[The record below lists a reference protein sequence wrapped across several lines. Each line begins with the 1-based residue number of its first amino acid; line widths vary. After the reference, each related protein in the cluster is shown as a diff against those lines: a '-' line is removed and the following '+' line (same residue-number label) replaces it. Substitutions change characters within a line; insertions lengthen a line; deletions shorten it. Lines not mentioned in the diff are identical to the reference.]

1 MMRFATPLLA
11 SIAPCLALPSLA
23 HAELDVIALKT
34 TIETSVESDYPK
46 LDALYKDIH
55 AHPEIAFQEVKT
67 AGKLAAEMRN
77 LGFEV
82 TEQVGKTGLV
92 AIYKNGDGPTIMV
105 RTELDALPMEEKTG
119 LPYASQD
126 KTNWNGR
133 ETFVAHSCG
142 HDIHMASWVGAAKT
156 LVGLKDKWQGTLM
169 FIAQPAEEIGSG
181 AKAMLADGLFTR
193 FPKPDFGFALHDG
206 PGPYGYIFYRV
217 GVGSSNSDSLAIT
230 FHGRG
235 GHGAVPQ
242 ATIDPV
248 MMAARFV
255 VDVQSVIS
263 REKDPTEFGVVSIG
277 AIHGGTAENIIPD
290 DVRLFGTIRTFK
302 PEVRAKMLAG
312 IERTAKAVAAMSDAP
327 APDINITEGAKA
339 VMNDPGVVE
348 TAAKVLKVAFADKFR
363 PSPPGT
369 PSEDFS
375 EFVNAGV
382 PSMFF
387 NIGVYEPER
396 AAAARNGTG
405 PQLPSNHSPLFAPV
419 PKPTIETGVT
429 AMTRSSAPSISM
441 QGGSESEDF
450 SARRR
455 LKSTFAS
462 RD

>member
-1 MMRFATPLLA
+1 MNRFTRTLLISA
-11 SIAPCLALPSLA
+11 ALGALSVSPVR
-23 HAELDVIALKT
+23 AELDVAGLKAS
-34 TIETSVESDYPK
+34 IEKSVEADYPK
-46 LDALYKDIH
+46 LDSLYKDIH

-67 AGKLAAEMRN
+67 AERLAAEMRA

-82 TEQVGKTGLV
+82 TEKVGKTGLV
-92 AIYKNGDGPTIMV
+92 AIYRNGEGPTIMV

-119 LPYASQD
+119 LAYASHD
-126 KTNWNGR
+126 KTTWNGR

-142 HDIHMASWVGAAKT
+142 HDIHMASWVGTAKT
-156 LVGLKDKWQGTLM
+156 LVGLKDRWHGTLM
-169 FIAQPAEEIGSG
+169 FIAQPAEETVSG

-206 PGPYGYIFYRV
+206 AFAYGRISYRV
-217 GVGSSNSDSLAIT
+217 GIGSSNSDGLYIK

-235 GHGAVPQ
+235 GHGAAPQ
-242 ATIDPV
+242 QTIDPV

-290 DVRLFGTIRTFK
+290 DVLLLGTIRTFK
-302 PEVRAKMLAG
+302 PAVRAKMLAG

-327 APDINITEGAKA
+327 APDIKLVEGAKA
-339 VMNDPGVVE
+339 VMNDPAVVE
-348 TAAKVLKVAFADKFR
+348 TAAGVLKIAFGDNFKT
-363 PSPPGT
+363 SPPGT
-369 PSEDFS
+369 PSEDYS
-375 EFVNAGV
+375 EFVEAGV

-396 AAAARNGTG
+396 VAAAANGTG

-419 PKPTIETGVT
+419 PKPTIETGVE
-429 AMTRSSAPSISM
+429 AMTLAVLSAF
-441 QGGSESEDF
+441 DRH
-450 SARRR
+450 ARA
-455 LKSTFAS
+455 K
-462 RD
+462 

>member
-1 MMRFATPLLA
+1 LRVFQQSRSIKERCVMKRFAKFLLA
-11 SIAPCLALPSLA
+11 SAALGVASILPV
-23 HAELDVIALKT
+23 HAELDVISLKAA
-34 TIETSVESDYPK
+34 IEKSVEADYPK

-55 AHPEIAFQEVKT
+55 AHPEIAFQEEKT
-67 AGKLAAEMRN
+67 ASKLAAEMRA

-82 TEQVGKTGLV
+82 TEKVGKTGLV
-92 AIYKNGDGPTIMV
+92 AIFKNGAGPTIMV

-119 LPYASQD
+119 LAYASHD
-126 KTNWNGR
+126 KTIWNGR

-142 HDIHMASWVGAAKT
+142 HDIHMASWVGTAKT

-169 FIAQPAEEIGSG
+169 FIAQPAEETVSG

-193 FPKPDFGFALHDG
+193 FKKPDFGFALHDG
-206 PGPYGYIFYRV
+206 AFGYGTISYRV
-217 GVGSSNSDSLAIT
+217 GIGSSNSDSLYIK

-235 GHGAVPQ
+235 GHGAAPQ

-290 DVRLFGTIRTFK
+290 DVILLGTIRSFK

-312 IERTAKAVAAMSDAP
+312 IERTAKAAAAMSDAP
-327 APDINITEGAKA
+327 APEIKIIEGAKA
-339 VMNDPGVVE
+339 VMNDPGVVA
-348 TAAKVLKVAFADKFR
+348 TAEKVLKVAFGDNFR

-369 PSEDFS
+369 PSEDYS
-375 EFVNAGV
+375 EFINAGV

-396 AAAARNGTG
+396 VAAARDGSG

-419 PKPTIETGVT
+419 PKPTIETGVE
-429 AMTRSSAPSISM
+429 AMTLAVLSAFD
-441 QGGSESEDF
+441 QH
-450 SARRR
+450 ARG
-455 LKSTFAS
+455 K
-462 RD
+462 